1 MYWAWFRCSH
11 PECPCSST
19 LTRAPSIHAPACFDM
34 TVEGE
39 KNVFYTTVSFEW
51 HQLAAGCRSQCH
63 CGCVMTLFLD
73 ISLSASPKTIQ
84 SPLWSTFWSLAFVG
98 IVLVLLGL
106 PALYL
111 RQAGGRGG
119 VLGLIGVFLVALGS
133 FLGMATSAYFVSI
146 LPLLAAKAPNLIS
159 AGYQTSLVLFGIGAT
174 VLGLIGPLLLGI
186 AVIRAKVFP
195 SLVGLLLMVSGV
207 LSPVTTF
214 SSGVLF
220 ALIGLVGIVSAAIA
234 YGWVGMSLTKQ
245 QNATEAKVPS
255 SGQPALR

>member
-1 MYWAWFRCSH
+1 MTVKEKAM
-11 PECPCSST
+11 SST
-19 LTRAPSIHAPACFDM
+19 QLFRLSGIILLLGAA
-34 TVEGE
+34 
-39 KNVFYTTVSFEW
+39 VSVI
-51 HQLAAGCRSQCH
+51 AG
-63 CGCVMTLFLD
+63 VMTLFLD
-73 ISLSASPKTIQ
+73 NSLSASPATIQ

-98 IVLVLLGL
+98 IVLILLGL

-119 VLGLIGVFLVALGS
+119 VVGLIGVFLVALGS
-133 FLGMATSAYFVSI
+133 FLGMATTAYFVSI
-146 LPLLAAKAPNLIS
+146 APLLAAKAPNLIN
-159 AGYQTSLVLFGIGAT
+159 AGYETSLAVFSIDAT
-174 VLGLIGPLLLGI
+174 ALGLIGPLLLGF

-195 SLVGLLLMVSGV
+195 SLVGILFIVAGV

-245 QNATEAKVPS
+245 QNVTEAKVPS

>member
-11 PECPCSST
+11 PSCPCSST
-19 LTRAPSIHAPACFDM
+19 LTRAPPIHAPACFDM

-111 RQAGGRGG
+111 HQAGGRGG
-119 VLGLIGVFLVALGS
+119 VLG
-133 FLGMATSAYFVSI
+133 T
-146 LPLLAAKAPNLIS
+146 K
-159 AGYQTSLVLFGIGAT
+159 
-174 VLGLIGPLLLGI
+174 
-186 AVIRAKVFP
+186 RA
-195 SLVGLLLMVSGV
+195 
-207 LSPVTTF
+207 
-214 SSGVLF
+214 
-220 ALIGLVGIVSAAIA
+220 
-234 YGWVGMSLTKQ
+234 W
-245 QNATEAKVPS
+245 PS
-255 SGQPALR
+255 SVLAQPCWVSSDLCCWGLRSYVRRSFPRWSASCSWLQVSS

>member
-1 MYWAWFRCSH
+1 MK
-11 PECPCSST
+11 EKEMSST
-19 LTRAPSIHAPACFDM
+19 QLFRLSGMVLLLGA
-34 TVEGE
+34 V
-39 KNVFYTTVSFEW
+39 VSVV
-51 HQLAAGCRSQCH
+51 AG
-63 CGCVMTLFLD
+63 VMTLFLD
-73 ISLSASPKTIQ
+73 ISLSASPKAIQ

-98 IVLVLLGL
+98 IVLILLGL

-111 RQAGGRGG
+111 RQSGGRGG
-119 VLGLIGVFLVALGS
+119 VVGLIGVFLVALGS

-159 AGYQTSLVLFGIGAT
+159 AGYQTSLALFGIGAT

-195 SLVGLLLMVSGV
+195 SLVGILFIVAGV

-220 ALIGLVGIVSAAIA
+220 ALIGLVGIVSSAIA
-234 YGWVGMSLTKQ
+234 YGWVGMSFTKQ
-245 QNATEAKVPS
+245 KNVSEAKLPS

>member
-1 MYWAWFRCSH
+1 MSFTQLFRLSGMV
-11 PECPCSST
+11 
-19 LTRAPSIHAPACFDM
+19 LLLGAM
-34 TVEGE
+34 
-39 KNVFYTTVSFEW
+39 VSVV
-51 HQLAAGCRSQCH
+51 AG
-63 CGCVMTLFLD
+63 VMTLFLD
-73 ISLSASPKTIQ
+73 ISLSALPTTIQ
-84 SPLWSTFWSLAFVG
+84 SPLWSTFWSVAFVG

-133 FLGMATSAYFVSI
+133 FLGMATTAYFVSI
-146 LPLLAAKAPNLIS
+146 LPLLAAKAPNLIN
-159 AGYQTSLVLFGIGAT
+159 AGYETSLAVFGIGAT
-174 VLGLIGPLLLGI
+174 ALGLIGPLLLGI

-195 SLVGLLLMVSGV
+195 ALVGLLLMVSAV

-234 YGWVGMSLTKQ
+234 YGWVGMILTTQ
-245 QNATEAKVPS
+245 YNVAGAEVPS
-255 SGQPALR
+255 SVQAALR